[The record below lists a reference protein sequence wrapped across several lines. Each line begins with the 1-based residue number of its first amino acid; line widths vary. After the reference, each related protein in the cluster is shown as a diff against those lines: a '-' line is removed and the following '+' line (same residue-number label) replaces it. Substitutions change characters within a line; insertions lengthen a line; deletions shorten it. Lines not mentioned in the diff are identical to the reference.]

1 MNVKDLPLSV
11 VNTELFHTKE
21 MSAKIHIEIH
31 SLLNWCFDVL
41 ECRNFS
47 LWCNIFA
54 VYRL

>member
-47 LWCNIFA
+47 L
-54 VYRL
+54 